1 MGDYPL
7 TVAIILPDRIVSDS
21 RLSGNTDHTVGKIF
35 RGPDGSLFVTAG
47 DSRLTSVFERIVK
60 SGKEPEIIDPKDS
73 EDFEA
78 ALLKTDGRIV
88 IYDVNF
94 ASFLIGETWTAIGSG
109 ADVARSW
116 YMNGAS
122 AEEAISKVFEVRTD
136 CGPPVVTVMLKEK
149 KRGR

>member
-1 MGDYPL
+1 MGDSPL

-21 RLSGNTDHTVGKIF
+21 KLSGDTDHTVGKIF

-47 DSRLTSVFERIVK
+47 DSRLTSIFERTIK
-60 SGKEPEIIDPKDS
+60 SGKEPEIIDPKDG

-94 ASFLIGETWTAIGSG
+94 AGFLIGETWTAIGSG

-116 YMNGAS
+116 YMNGHS
-122 AEEAISKVFEVRTD
+122 AEDAISKTFDVRTD